1 VLASVGLCNPVLA
14 APLKTRIALLRPD
27 QASEQRLLE
36 LGKDGFTCVAF
47 MLTVT
52 NSEADSLAAARV
64 KQSGLELDYWIE
76 IGRNPALA
84 DAHPDWMA
92 SIQTHK
98 EWRRFFPQFPATPS
112 NCVVKVYPWVPV
124 LYRETVEAH
133 LQRVADLLAGRP
145 PPRRLF
151 LNDLQGAP
159 SACGCGH
166 PLCRWTPDYGP
177 LTSAS
182 RLGNDAAAQFV
193 RSVKRIRPGV
203 EVIAVWTTECEDH
216 DRHGLCAGVGCFRGN
231 CWQEWTAQLNPL
243 AAQNDTI
250 GALLLYRTFERDLP
264 VYQKPAGW
272 IAEALGFFQKL
283 PLRYQAE
290 GLPAARLLPVLQG
303 WDVTAQQIEEQIS
316 RATEAGAD
324 RALVAFASIDQS
336 WSPRMFTLPP
346 TNKPRER

>member
-1 VLASVGLCNPVLA
+1 
-14 APLKTRIALLRPD
+14 
-27 QASEQRLLE
+27 
-36 LGKDGFTCVAF
+36 
-47 MLTVT
+47 
-52 NSEADSLAAARV
+52 
-64 KQSGLELDYWIE
+64 
-76 IGRNPALA
+76 
-84 DAHPDWMA
+84 
-92 SIQTHK
+92 
-98 EWRRFFPQFPATPS
+98 
-112 NCVVKVYPWVPV
+112 
-124 LYRETVEAH
+124 
-133 LQRVADLLAGRP
+133 
-145 PPRRLF
+145 
-151 LNDLQGAP
+151 
-159 SACGCGH
+159 
-166 PLCRWTPDYGP
+166 
-177 LTSAS
+177 

-231 CWQEWTAQLNPL
+231 CWQEWTAQLNPV

-264 VYQKPAGW
+264 VHQKPAGW

-336 WSPRMFTLPP
+336 
-346 TNKPRER
+346 